1 MHQICACVHFVGLAS
16 VYAINLVLAV
26 AAIFKAGERGQPQLL
41 WASKTFFVG
50 GLAFDQLTQ
59 LPTLSETANMA
70 KSKTKGGRKKK

>member
-1 MHQICACVHFVGLAS
+1 M
-16 VYAINLVLAV
+16 YAINLALAV

-59 LPTLSETANMA
+59 LPTLSESE
-70 KSKTKGGRKKK
+70 SKTESHGKPGRKKK